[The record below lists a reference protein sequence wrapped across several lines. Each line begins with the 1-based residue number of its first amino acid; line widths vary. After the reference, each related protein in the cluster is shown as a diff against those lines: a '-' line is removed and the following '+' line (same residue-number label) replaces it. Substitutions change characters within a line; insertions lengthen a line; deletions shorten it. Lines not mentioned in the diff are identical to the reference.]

1 MQPFHWKRIFAVL
14 LSAALVNASL
24 LPSAAAGDLDL
35 PTETVSAAASSEV
48 SQPPASSTQP
58 VEDEAPSSEQS
69 AVSTAPSSTAPSAP
83 VTPDSQPDSDEP
95 YVKSDTTI
103 DFTVTQG
110 QTYAFRFEVIGTHA
124 NPNITAGN
132 GAVLRTEE
140 VKKVIEN
147 GNDVYYFKVRAT
159 GNVGEAS
166 AVYTTL
172 PGQKPVK
179 HCVIRVSAPYVKSDT
194 TIDFSVKQGNTYAFR
209 FDIIGPQG
217 LQPNITTGNGRVLQT
232 ENVRKTVE
240 NGHDVY
246 FFTVRAIGKV
256 GEASSVYTTLPGQ
269 APVKHCMIRVA
280 KPDPPPAKVKLN
292 VPYISQV
299 GLLPT
304 GCEIISAMMLMKYW
318 GVSVSTDTFLSKTKQ
333 GSLYMKNGRLTGPS
347 PDEAFVGNP
356 HSSSGFGC
364 FPPVIVDALR
374 KLMPSQFKVTNTTGT
389 ALDTLAKTYLPKGQ
403 PVLIWATM
411 NMTAPYNG
419 RSWVIASTGKTFTWP
434 AREHCLVLVGYDA
447 NGYWLN
453 DPYQGNGVVYWNK
466 STVDLRYRQLGQR
479 SVAVTK

>member
-1 MQPFHWKRIFAVL
+1 MQLFLWKRIFAVL

-24 LPSAAAGDLDL
+24 LPSAAAEDLD
-35 PTETVSAAASSEV
+35 P
-48 SQPPASSTQP
+48 
-58 VEDEAPSSEQS
+58 S
-69 AVSTAPSSTAPSAP
+69 AVSTPAVTSSEVPQPSASSSQSAVKEASSGQSATALDP
-83 VTPDSQPDSDEP
+83 SLVSSAASHSQPASDIP
-95 YVKSDTTI
+95 YVKSDTTM
-103 DFTVTQG
+103 DFTVTQA

-124 NPNITAGN
+124 NPNIATGN
-132 GAVLRTEE
+132 GVVLRTEE
-140 VKKVIEN
+140 VKKVVEN
-147 GNDVYYFKVRAT
+147 GNDVYYFKVRTT

-172 PGQKPVK
+172 PGQDPVK
-179 HCVIRVSAPYVKSDT
+179 HCTIRVGPPYVQSDT
-194 TIDFSVKQGNTYAFR
+194 TVDFSVKQGSTYAFR
-209 FDIIGPQG
+209 FDIIGPQEV
-217 LQPNITTGNGRVLQT
+217 QPSITVGNGRVLQT

-240 NGHDVY
+240 KGHDVY
-246 FFTVRAIGKV
+246 FFTVRAIGEV
-256 GEASSVYTTLPGQ
+256 GEASSIYTTLPGQ

-280 KPDPPPAKVKLN
+280 KPDPLPTKVKLN

-304 GCEIISAMMLMKYW
+304 GCEIVSAMMLMKYW
-318 GVSVSTDTFLSKTKQ
+318 GVSVSTDTFLSQTKQ
-333 GSLYMKNGRLTGPS
+333 DNLFMKNGRLTGPS

-374 KLMPSQFKVTNTTGT
+374 KSMPSQFRVTNTTGT
-389 ALDTLAKTYLPKGQ
+389 SLDTLAKAYLPKGQ

-411 NMTAPYNG
+411 NMAAPYNG
-419 RSWVIASTGKTFTWP
+419 RSWVVASTGKTFTWP

-479 SVAVTK
+479 SVVVTK